1 MDNNSQDKGYI
12 TVYIKDAGDKQHLCE
27 MGFTQNPDEK
37 PFYVDYENGTIFID
51 TDDEKSIIGRY
62 EAAPDPYGFM
72 VYDYPSNR
80 IIGHVGDELIYF
92 RRNDADAS
100 VGRHLPEEN
109 CLAYY
114 TKAGSITPTN
124 NLLKHYGI
132 IQGSKI
138 GGAAAFVAL
147 FYSYRFESIFR
158 DYFVMDKTS
167 FDTKYDSYLNY
178 VPGGSISASQFV
190 QMRLEDGINAIRDHE
205 TYDTTLKALQ
215 SALDAS
221 LMLTQSSEEDLA
233 TRREIYRYLG
243 FAARHHES
251 SQKVYSYFQKGL
263 PISECDDE
271 EVLYAYLVLVNS
283 MRGQSEYGI
292 AFCHAVEDV
301 YHNAFDKITNMDY
314 KASILR
320 WVVREKCGIYK
331 KPRDIAGAEQIN
343 ARLLQY
349 ALAQEQGTLTCQ
361 HDLRKL
367 YNDNLTSIGNARH
380 AVQQSTYSTTSYS
393 SASHYTNKSFWRKAF
408 PFSFG
413 TNSWAGVVGRILVYL
428 LAEVIVGL
436 VAGLIGQLPVLGPLI
451 SMAVGTIVEIYAIA
465 GCVVT
470 VLAHLGKI
478 Y

>member
-1 MDNNSQDKGYI
+1 MDNNVQDKGYI
-12 TVYIKDAGDKQHLCE
+12 TVYIKDTGDKRHLCE
-27 MGFTQNPDEK
+27 MGFAQNPDEK

-51 TDDEKSIIGRY
+51 TNDEKSIIGRY
-62 EAAPDPYGFM
+62 EATPGPYGFM

-80 IIGHVGDELIYF
+80 VIGHVGDELIYF
-92 RRNDADAS
+92 RRKDADAS
-100 VGRHLPEEN
+100 VGRYLPEED

-124 NLLKHYGI
+124 NILTRYAI

-147 FYSYRFESIFR
+147 FYNYRFESIFR

-167 FDTKYDSYLNY
+167 FDTKYDSYLNH

-190 QMRLEDGINAIRDHE
+190 QMRLEDGILAIRDHKS
-205 TYDTTLKALQ
+205 YDTKLEALQ

-221 LMLTQSSEEDLA
+221 LMLTQPSEEDLA

-243 FAARHHES
+243 YIES
-251 SQKVYSYFQKGL
+251 SPKAYSYFQKGL

-271 EVLYAYLVLVNS
+271 EVLYKYLDLVNS

-314 KASILR
+314 RASILR

-367 YNDNLTSIGNARH
+367 YNDNLNSIRNARH
-380 AVQQSTYSTTSYS
+380 AVQQSTYSATSYS

-413 TNSWAGVVGRILVYL
+413 TNSWAGVIGRILVYL
-428 LAEVIVGL
+428 IAEVVMGFIVA
-436 VAGLIGQLPVLGPLI
+436 VIGQLPVLGYLI
-451 SMAVGTIVEIYAIA
+451 SISASLIAEIYVIA
-465 GCVVT
+465 GCIVT
-470 VLAHLGKI
+470 ILAHLGKI
-478 Y
+478 D